1 MKPMKITAAI
11 VPARSQP
18 FEIHTLDLAAPLA
31 DEVLVRILASGMCHT
46 DLHARDG
53 YFPNLPY
60 PIVCGHEGAGIVEE
74 VGGAV
79 TDLAPGD
86 PVVISF
92 PWCGECEPC
101 RAGRISYCTQGRALK
116 SGGKRAD
123 GSTPMSRDG
132 QPVYSCFFQQSSF
145 ATFALAP
152 AKDVVRLRRDA
163 PVDMLGPLGCG
174 LQTGAGAVLNVM
186 QPEPGKS
193 IAIYGVG
200 GVGLAGLM
208 AAKLAGCDPIIA
220 VDRLPARL
228 ALARE
233 LGATHTLESKDSET
247 LGEIRRITGGGT
259 HFALETSAVPQIFRL
274 AIDGLRGLG
283 TCVLVGSARAGTEV
297 AFEMPWLQGGRT
309 VRGVVQGD
317 SRPREFI
324 PRLVDLFIAGLFP
337 LDRLVISYDFA
348 AINQAAADAAS
359 GATIKPVLKL
369 PH

>member
-1 MKPMKITAAI
+1 MKITAAI

-18 FEIHTLDLAAPLA
+18 FEIHTLDLAGPQPG
-31 DEVLVRILASGMCHT
+31 EVLVRILASGMCHT

-74 VGGAV
+74 IGAAV

-92 PWCGECEPC
+92 PYCGECEPC
-101 RAGRISYCTQGRALK
+101 RAGRISYCTQGRSLK
-116 SGGKRAD
+116 SGGRRAD

-132 QPVYSCFFQQSSF
+132 RPVYSCFFQQSSF
-145 ATFALAP
+145 ATFAVTP
-152 AKDVVRLRRDA
+152 AKDVVKLRRDA
-163 PVDMLGPLGCG
+163 PIEMLGPLGCG

-186 QPEPGKS
+186 QPHPGQS

-208 AAKLAGCDPIIA
+208 AAKVAGCDPIIA
-220 VDRLPARL
+220 IDRLPDRL

-233 LGATHTLESKDSET
+233 LGATHALENKGAET
-247 LGEIRRITGGGT
+247 LAEIRRITGGGT
-259 HFALETSAVPQIFRL
+259 HFALETSALPAVFRL
-274 AIDGLRGLG
+274 AVDGLRGLG

-297 AFEMPWLQGGRT
+297 SFEMPWLQGGRT

-317 SRPREFI
+317 SRPRDFI
-324 PRLVDLFIAGLFP
+324 LRLVDLFINGRFP
-337 LDRLVISYDFA
+337 LDRLVTSYAFA
-348 AINQAAADAAS
+348 DINQAAADATL
-359 GATIKPVLKL
+359 GATIKPVLRL